1 VELSETRDKITSK
14 LGEKALAEVSATV
27 ATFSM
32 LDRIANAVGI
42 PLEKN
47 MVAMSEDFRGAL
59 GINDYYSARNTLDN

>member
-1 VELSETRDKITSK
+1 
-14 LGEKALAEVSATV
+14 
-27 ATFSM
+27 M

-59 GINDYYSARNTLDN
+59 GINDYYSARNTLDNWQLTRSICEKVRLLGN

>member
-1 VELSETRDKITSK
+1 LSETRGAITDK
-14 LGEKALAEVSATV
+14 LGKNALSEVSATV

-32 LDRIANAVGI
+32 LDRIANAAGI
-42 PLEKN
+42 PLEQN

>member
-1 VELSETRDKITSK
+1 
-14 LGEKALAEVSATV
+14 
-27 ATFSM
+27 M